1 MLVQLMH
8 KLTLGRIWSLRSES
22 GPYGIKRKGSSRLAD
37 IMQQVVLKQYCDG
50 APKPDD
56 FDLVSKDVPVPG
68 DSQFLVRHIW
78 NSVDPGT
85 RSRLSGGDSYAAAL
99 PLGKPID
106 GFSVGVVEASNN
118 SAYPIGTHVFCAGGW
133 RTHSIQSGKGFIGQ
147 IPQGVNLPLSLWI
160 GVLGVPGLT
169 AWFGLKSVARFKEGD
184 HVLVTSAAGPVG
196 ATAGQLA
203 KAGGAAKVV
212 GIAGTDAKCNWLVE
226 EAGFDD
232 AINYKTVPDLDSAI
246 SAALP
251 DGVDVLFDNVGNE
264 MVNRVLPK
272 MRMNGRI
279 CISGQ
284 VADYNLTP
292 EQTPGIINT
301 KPFITHRVLMQGLV
315 VFDFAR
321 EFPVAL
327 NELSGLIARGQLKL
341 KEERFDGI
349 QQMPDAFC
357 GLFRGENFGRRVVQ
371 ISSE

>member
-1 MLVQLMH
+1 M
-8 KLTLGRIWSLRSES
+8 SEQ
-22 GPYGIKRKGSSRLAD
+22 
-37 IMQQVVLKQYCDG
+37 MQQIVLKQYCQG
-50 APKPDD
+50 APRPED
-56 FDLVSKDVPVPG
+56 FELVEKDRPVPKDG
-68 DSQFLVRHIW
+68 QFLVRHVW

-106 GFSVGVVEASNN
+106 GFSVGIVEASENE
-118 SAYPIGTHVFCAGGW
+118 AFPVGTKVFCAGGW
-133 RTHSIQSGKGFIGQ
+133 RTHTIQTGKGVV
-147 IPQGVNLPLSLWI
+147 GVVPDAVPLPLSLWI

-169 AWFGLKSVARFKEGD
+169 AWFGLKSVAKFKEGD
-184 HVLVTSAAGPVG
+184 RGLVTSAAGPVC

-203 KAGGAAKVV
+203 KAGGAAQVG
-212 GIAGTDAKCNWLVE
+212 GIAGSDAKCDWRVK
-226 EAGFDD
+226 EAGCDH
-232 AINYKTVPDLDSAI
+232 AINYKTAADLDQAI
-246 SAALP
+246 SDAFP
-251 DGVDVLFDNVGNE
+251 DGVDLLFDNVGNA

-272 MRMNGRI
+272 MRLNGRI

-284 VADYNLTP
+284 VADYNLSP
-292 EQTPGIINT
+292 EETPGIVNT

-327 NELSGLIARGQLKL
+327 NEMAGLIGSGDLKL

-349 QQMPDAFC
+349 ATMPDAFC

-371 ISSE
+371 VTPEP

>member
-1 MLVQLMH
+1 MT
-8 KLTLGRIWSLRSES
+8 KE
-22 GPYGIKRKGSSRLAD
+22 
-37 IMQQVVLKQYCDG
+37 MQQIVLKQYCEGVPTPSDFELVTKP
-50 APKPDD
+50 APTPNE
-56 FDLVSKDVPVPG
+56 G
-68 DSQFLVRHIW
+68 QFRVRHIW

-106 GFSVGVVEASNN
+106 GFSVGIVDASEN
-118 SAYPIGTHVFCAGGW
+118 ADYPVGTKVFCAGGW
-133 RTHSIQSGKGFIGQ
+133 RTHTIQNGKGFIGKV
-147 IPQGVNLPLSLWI
+147 PDAVPLPLSLWI

-169 AWFGLKSVARFKEGD
+169 AWFGLKSVANFGEGD
-184 HVLVTSAAGPVG
+184 RVLVTSAAGPVG

-203 KAGGAAKVV
+203 KAGGAKTVIGV
-212 GIAGTDAKCNWLVE
+212 AGSDTKCQWLVE

-232 AINYKTVPDLDSAI
+232 AINYKTVPDLDAAI
-246 SAALP
+246 AKAMP
-251 DGVDVLFDNVGNE
+251 DGVDLLFDNVGNA

-272 MRMNGRI
+272 MRLNGRI

-292 EQTPGIINT
+292 EQTPGIVNT

-315 VFDFAR
+315 VFDFAL

-327 NELSGLIARGQLKL
+327 NEMATLIGKGELKL
-341 KEERFDGI
+341 KEERFEGI
-349 QQMPDAFC
+349 DKMPEAFC

-371 ISSE
+371 VGAED